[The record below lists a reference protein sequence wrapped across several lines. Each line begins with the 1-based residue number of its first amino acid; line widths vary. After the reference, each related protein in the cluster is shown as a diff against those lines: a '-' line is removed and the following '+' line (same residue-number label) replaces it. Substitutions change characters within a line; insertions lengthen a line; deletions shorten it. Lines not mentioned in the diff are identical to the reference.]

1 MQRVALTNLSR
12 MAARVPV
19 RNISVSAVR
28 FVKTPETAK
37 ELPKGTV
44 VPGSKLDPMLGDY
57 PAMPME
63 NLQFRPYTKKWWDTQ
78 DRRQYGEPVRGF
90 NDQLTSAP

>member
-1 MQRVALTNLSR
+1 MMQRVALTNLSR

-44 VPGSKLDPMLGDY
+44 VPGSKVDPMLGDY

-78 DRRQYGEPVRGF
+78 DRRQYGEPVR
-90 NDQLTSAP
+90 